1 MLDEGIEAKKR
12 RVMLRVV
19 QEIGFRVEKRI
30 QNS

>member
-19 QEIGFRVEKRI
+19 QEIGIRVEKRI